1 MYIHILQEVKYVYP
15 RPIDFVTIIC
25 QNLFLEPVANPP
37 TPTQKDEDPDIVR
50 IKKVQAE
57 LKIDLL
63 CMYAY
68 YGVPKKR
75 SKIGAAFVLYLL
87 CPPFTKLF
95 FLRSPSKVKPAHF
108 SKLTKENMSKGP

>member
-1 MYIHILQEVKYVYP
+1 MQEVKYVYP

-57 LKIDLL
+57 LKMDLL
-63 CMYAY
+63 CMYLTTVY
-68 YGVPKKR
+68 QK
-75 SKIGAAFVLYLL
+75 KIGNRRCICSLSTMSSLHK
-87 CPPFTKLF
+87 TF
-95 FLRSPSKVKPAHF
+95 FFRPPSKVKPAHF
-108 SKLTKENMSKGP
+108 SKLTNENMSKGP